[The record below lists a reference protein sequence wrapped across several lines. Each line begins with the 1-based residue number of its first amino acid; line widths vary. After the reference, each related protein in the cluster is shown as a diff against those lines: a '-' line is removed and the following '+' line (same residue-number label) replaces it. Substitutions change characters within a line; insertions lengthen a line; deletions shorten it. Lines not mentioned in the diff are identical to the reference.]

1 MISFLF
7 FAFRSMPYRAVFLL
21 TATLILGGGAA
32 HAQASGTVRVEAS
45 AQPTT
50 VGADGRVT
58 FTLRI
63 EGASGTAVETPSP
76 PPTRN
81 LVLQQR
87 TPSTEE
93 SLSFED
99 GQAQR
104 GVTYEWEYRP
114 LRTGAARIEPATVQV
129 RGESYTTGEIRLRV
143 VSPSQSTSSRSDTEA
158 QDEMEARAA
167 AQIGRRSLFIRGR
180 PSTTTAYQNEQITV
194 EYRLFFRPDVRLR
207 RSRMADAWDAPGFWR
222 EELDVS
228 SRPVP
233 ETETVYG
240 QPYNTIVLKRVAL
253 FPTRSGSLR
262 IRPLRIETEAQGA
275 GQAFRGRYEALTLA
289 SDSLSIEVRPL
300 PTGAPSAFEG
310 AVGRF
315 SIEARQG
322 ADSVAVGGGSEVA
335 VRVRGTGNLPMVSAP
350 AVDAPSDVAVYGPDI
365 ENDFDRDGE
374 AVGGTKTFT
383 YTLVPAASG
392 RHVVPPIRFPYFNPG
407 TRRYE
412 TAQTDSIVLRASG
425 AAEPVATSRTGEGL
439 PVGDIAGLMTTNVRW
454 GRPDSTPLY
463 RRWAAYGAVLLPV
476 VLGLG
481 GVAYRRRWGRSHEP
495 DPVEEEATPDPL
507 ADVHAHL
514 REAKR
519 HEADARARYRAL
531 ERAVR
536 TFLAIR
542 LGVAPDC
549 SRPRLDDHLAR
560 HAVPAADREALH
572 ELLDACDRAQFTPET
587 PADSSMNVLKHTQAL
602 LRRLDNALPSA

>member
-1 MISFLF
+1 
-7 FAFRSMPYRAVFLL
+7 MPYRAIFLL
-21 TATLILGGGAA
+21 TAALVLADGAA
-32 HAQASGTVRVEAS
+32 HAQASRTVRVEAS

-87 TPSTEE
+87 TPSTKE

-104 GVTYEWEYRP
+104 SVTYEWEYRP
-114 LRTGAARIEPATVQV
+114 LRTGEARIEPATVQV
-129 RGESYTTGEIRLRV
+129 QGEPYTTGEIRLRV
-143 VSPSQSTSSRSDTEA
+143 VPPSAQPPSSSQSDTGRPDQTEA
-158 QDEMEARAA
+158 REA
-167 AQIGRRSLFIRGR
+167 AQLGQRSLFIRGR
-180 PSTTTAYQNEQITV
+180 PSASTAYQNEQITV

-233 ETETVYG
+233 ETETAYG

-253 FPTRSGSLR
+253 FPTRSGALR

-289 SDSLSIEVRPL
+289 SDPLSIEVRPL
-300 PTGAPSAFEG
+300 PAGAPSAFEG

-315 SIEARQG
+315 SIDARPG

-335 VRVRGTGNLPMVSAP
+335 VRVRGTGNLPMISAP
-350 AVDAPSDVAVYGPDI
+350 VVDAPSDVTVYGPEI
-365 ENDFDRDGE
+365 ESDLDRDGE
-374 AVGGTKTFT
+374 AVRGGKTFT
-383 YTLVPAASG
+383 YTLVPGTSG

-412 TAQTDSIVLRASG
+412 TAETDSIVLRASG

-463 RRWAAYGAVLLPV
+463 RQWAAYGAVLVPV
-476 VLGLG
+476 VLALG
-481 GVAYRRRWGRSHEP
+481 GVAYRRRRGRSHEP

-549 SRPRLDDHLAR
+549 PRPRLDDHLVR

-587 PADSSMNVLKHTQAL
+587 PADSSTNVLKHTQAL

>member
-1 MISFLF
+1 MLP
-7 FAFRSMPYRAVFLL
+7 RVVCLL
-21 TATLILGGGAA
+21 AAALLLVGGV
-32 HAQASGTVRVEAS
+32 HAQASGTVRVEAR
-45 AQPTT
+45 AQPSP

-63 EGASGTAVETPSP
+63 EGAARTAVETPSP

-81 LVLQQR
+81 LVLQER

-104 GVTYEWEYRP
+104 SITYKWTYRP
-114 LRTGAARIEPATVQV
+114 LRAGTARIEPATVQV
-129 RGESYTTGEIRLRV
+129 RGEQYTTGEIRIRV
-143 VSPSQSTSSRSDTEA
+143 LPPSAQTPSASQDGAGA
-158 QDEMEARAA
+158 QDEAEARAA

-180 PSTTTAYQNEQITV
+180 SSARTVYQNEQVTV
-194 EYRLFFRPDVRLR
+194 EYRLFFRPDMRLR

-233 ETETVYG
+233 ETQRAFG
-240 QPYNTIVLKRVAL
+240 QSYKTIVLKRVAL
-253 FPTRSGSLR
+253 FPTRPGALR

-289 SDSLSIEVRPL
+289 SEPMDIEVRPL
-300 PTGAPSAFEG
+300 PPGAPSIFEG

-315 SIEARQG
+315 SLESRLG
-322 ADSVAVGGGSEVA
+322 ADSVAVGRGREVA
-335 VRVRGTGNLPMVSAP
+335 VRVQGAGNLPMVSAP
-350 AVDAPSDVAVYGPDI
+350 SVDAPSDVAVYGPEI
-365 ENDFDRDGE
+365 ENDLDRNGE
-374 AVGGTKTFT
+374 AVRGSKTFT
-383 YTLVPAASG
+383 YTLVPRASG
-392 RHVVPPIRFPYFNPG
+392 RHVVPPIRFAYFNPG
-407 TRRYE
+407 SRRYE
-412 TAQTDSIVLRASG
+412 TAQTDSVVLRASG

-439 PVGDIAGLMTTNVRW
+439 PVGDIAGLITTNVRW
-454 GRPDSTPLY
+454 TRPDSPPLY
-463 RRWAAYGAVLLPV
+463 RRWAAYGLVLGPV
-476 VLGLG
+476 VLALG
-481 GVAYRRRWGRSHEP
+481 GIAYRRRWAWSVPSTPSE
-495 DPVEEEATPDPL
+495 DEAPADPL

-514 REAKR
+514 REAER
-519 HEADARARYRAL
+519 HGADARARYQAL

-549 SRPRLDDHLAR
+549 ARPRLDDHLAR
-560 HAVPAADREALH
+560 HAVPAADREALR
-572 ELLDACDRAQFTPET
+572 ELLDACDRAQFTPEA
-587 PADSSMNVLKHTQAL
+587 PADASMNVLNHTRAL

>member
-1 MISFLF
+1 MLH
-7 FAFRSMPYRAVFLL
+7 RVVFLL
-21 TATLILGGGAA
+21 TAALFLVGGV
-32 HAQASGTVRVEAS
+32 HAQASGAVRVEAS

-63 EGASGTAVETPSP
+63 EGTSPTAVETPSP

-93 SLSFED
+93 SLTFED

-104 GVTYEWEYRP
+104 SVTYKWEYRP
-114 LRTGAARIEPATVQV
+114 LRTGTARIEPVTVQV

-143 VSPSQSTSSRSDTEA
+143 VSPSAQPSSSSQSETGALDEA
-158 QDEMEARAA
+158 EARAA
-167 AQIGRRSLFIRGR
+167 AQLGRRSLFIRGR
-180 PSTTTAYQNEQITV
+180 SSASTAYQNEQITV

-233 ETETVYG
+233 ETETAYG
-240 QPYNTIVLKRVAL
+240 QTYNTIVLKRVAL
-253 FPTRSGSLR
+253 FPTRAGTLE

-275 GQAFRGRYEALTLA
+275 GQAFRGRYETLTLA
-289 SDSLSIEVRPL
+289 SDPLSVEVQPL
-300 PTGAPSAFEG
+300 PSGAPSAFEG

-315 SIEARQG
+315 SIAARQG
-322 ADSVAVGGGSEVA
+322 ADSVAVGGGTEVA

-350 AVDAPSDVAVYGPDI
+350 VVDAPSDVAVYGPEMED
-365 ENDFDRDGE
+365 DLDRDGE
-374 AVGGTKTFT
+374 AVRGSKTFT
-383 YTLVPAASG
+383 YTLVPTAGG
-392 RHVVPPIRFPYFNPG
+392 RHVVPPVRFTYFNPG
-407 TRRYE
+407 SRRYE
-412 TAQTDSIVLRASG
+412 TVQTDSIVLRASG
-425 AAEPVATSRTGEGL
+425 TAEPVATSRTGQGL

-454 GRPDSTPLY
+454 VSPDPTPLH
-463 RRWAAYGAVLLPV
+463 RQWGAYGAVLVAV

-481 GVAYRRRWGRSHEP
+481 GVAYRRRRGGMVES
-495 DPVEEEATPDPL
+495 DPREEEEAASDPL

-514 REAKR
+514 REAR
-519 HEADARARYRAL
+519 QYEADARARYRSL

-536 TFLAIR
+536 TFLSVR

-549 SRPRLDDHLAR
+549 SRSRLDDHLRR
-560 HAVPAADREALH
+560 HSVPAADREALH
-572 ELLDACDRAQFTPET
+572 ELLEACDRVQFTPER
-587 PADSSMNVLKHTQAL
+587 PGDSSTNVLKHTQAL